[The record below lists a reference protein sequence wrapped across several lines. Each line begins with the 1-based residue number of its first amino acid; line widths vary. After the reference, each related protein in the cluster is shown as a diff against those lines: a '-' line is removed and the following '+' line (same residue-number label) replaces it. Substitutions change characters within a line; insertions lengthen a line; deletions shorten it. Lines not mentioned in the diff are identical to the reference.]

1 MENNDVLRRIR
12 YIFDFGDDKM
22 ISIFDHMDFEISRTI
37 ISAWLK
43 RDDDP
48 EMIEMSDVDLAIF
61 LNGLIIDKRG
71 RREGPL
77 PESEEELNNN
87 IILRKLKI
95 ALDFKT
101 DQIQRIYELA
111 GKRISPHEL
120 SAFLRNPK
128 QKQYRHCNDQYLRQF
143 LTGLKKNFRKDSFSD
158 S

>member
-22 ISIFDHMDFEISRTI
+22 ISLFDNMAFEISRTI

-95 ALDFKT
+95 ALNLKT
-101 DQIQRIYELA
+101 DQVLHMFGLA

-120 SAFLRNPK
+120 SAFMRNPK
-128 QKQYRHCNDQYLRQF
+128 QKQYRYCNDQYLRQF
-143 LTGLKKNFRKDSFSD
+143 LNGLQKNFRKD
-158 S
+158 

>member
-12 YIFDFGDDKM
+12 YIFDYGDDKM
-22 ISIFDHMDFEISRTI
+22 ISIFDHMEFEISRTI

-43 RDDDP
+43 KDDDP

-61 LNGLIIDKRG
+61 LDGLIIEKRG
-71 RREGPL
+71 RRDGPL
-77 PESEEELNNN
+77 PEPETELNNN

-101 DQIQRIYELA
+101 DQMLHMYGMA

-143 LTGLKKNFRKDSFSD
+143 LTGLKKNFRKDSFSGE
-158 S
+158 

>member
-22 ISIFDHMDFEISRTI
+22 ISLFDNMDFEISRTI

-48 EMIEMSDVDLAIF
+48 EMIEMSDIDLAIF

-77 PESEEELNNN
+77 PEPEEELNNN

-95 ALDFKT
+95 ALDLKT
-101 DQIQRIYELA
+101 DQILHIFGLA

-120 SAFLRNPK
+120 SAFMRNPK
-128 QKQYRHCNDQYLRQF
+128 QKQYRYCNDQYLRQF
-143 LTGLKKNFRKDSFSD
+143 LNGLQKNYRQT
-158 S
+158 